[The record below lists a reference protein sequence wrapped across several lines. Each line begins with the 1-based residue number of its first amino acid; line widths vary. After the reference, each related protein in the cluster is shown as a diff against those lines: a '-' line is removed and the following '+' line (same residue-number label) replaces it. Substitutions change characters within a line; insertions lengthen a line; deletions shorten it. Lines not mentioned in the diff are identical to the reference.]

1 MIKQI
6 KISTAVVLSVLA
18 IATVFF
24 NTAFAASAAKQ
35 LEKGIS
41 LYNDNRPNEAMD
53 YFIDVMLN
61 GTAEQVSQANR
72 YVNMIHNQ
80 IGGIQN
86 PVEVDVN
93 YNEGALRQGM
103 TTVNTAANN
112 AWNDVQ
118 TQANQIAAQEQQMR
132 QDIYDQRTALENA
145 YNTNLQNA
153 QNTVNQQINQIQ
165 NEAQQMVNDVNSI
178 PTWVDNQV
186 NAGYNDAQY
195 QVRSVADELNN
206 GVQNVTNTTYQT
218 VQTVRPAGTEE
229 MTVSQLLTDQWET
242 PTQTSYAPS
251 TSETTPAQTLVTDG
265 GYPVQ
270 ETFVTTPVQT
280 TSVQTTVPGYS
291 VYNDLSSPEAVE
303 ARSVYTQQKVDHMR
317 QSALDRIAATPGVHL
332 YMRDGWPDAIDIDD
346 GVIFQGTNFRP
357 EALPLLNDIYE
368 VMALTQ
374 GAEYVIL
381 PAGSYTDDVTLSGIR
396 EAMALNSYFVKRGI
410 SQGKLYYNM
419 GLVDKEAPAQFANL
433 KGLSVVFDYDSKLPA
448 AMPKNVDN
456 ETNPLLSMAIVP
468 QCHAIDTS
476 LGEAYGI
483 DFSVLETENKID
495 NWVLQVVQHGR
506 DGKYYIVRQLEGF
519 GPIYHLILWNGRKGI
534 LGPELPCGKYTVVLT
549 ATDTQG
555 NKQTLRRRLVVKC
568 NSSQSDNITA
578 FCGVK
583 EPETSAQAIKVS
595 TVTQTKSLNYKSS
608 RLWTKPRRTMG
619 GTAAAKAKSTAK
631 AAAKSTAAST
641 AASTASA
648 EESNTYTYTKTVTN
662 IVQEDTSLPATT
674 TATRTVSSSDSYY
687 EDVPADLSITNNPY
701 AMSYTEQTNTG
712 K

>member
-1 MIKQI
+1 MIKQT
-6 KISTAVVLSVLA
+6 KIFTAVVLSVLG
-18 IATVFF
+18 ISTVFF

-35 LEKGIS
+35 LEKGIA
-41 LYNDNRPNEAMD
+41 LYNDNKTNEAMD

-61 GTAEQVSQANR
+61 GTAEQVAQANR

-93 YNEGALRQGM
+93 YNEGALRQGVN
-103 TTVNTAANN
+103 TVNTAAND
-112 AWNDVQ
+112 AWNNVQ
-118 TQANQIAAQEQQMR
+118 AQANQIAAQEQQMR
-132 QDIYDQRTALENA
+132 QDLYNQRAALENT
-145 YNTNLQNA
+145 YNANLQNA

-186 NAGYNDAQY
+186 NDGYNNAQY
-195 QVRSVADELNN
+195 QVHYIADELNN
-206 GVQNVTNTTYQT
+206 GVQNVANTTYQT

-229 MTVSQLLTDQWET
+229 MTVSQLFSNQWET
-242 PTQTSYAPS
+242 PATQTYYAPA
-251 TSETTPAQTLVTDG
+251 EYGTTVTNAEY
-265 GYPVQ
+265 YPVQ
-270 ETFVTTPVQT
+270 ETVVTTPVQT
-280 TSVQTTVPGYS
+280 AVPGYS

-303 ARSVYTQQKVDHMR
+303 ARSVYTQQKIDHMR

-346 GVIFQGTNFRP
+346 GVVFQGTNFRP

-368 VMALTQ
+368 VLALTQ

-396 EAMALNSYFVKRGI
+396 EAMAMNSYFVKRGI

-433 KGLSVVFDYDSKLPA
+433 KGLSIVFDYDSKLPA
-448 AMPKNVDN
+448 AMPKNMDN
-456 ETNPLLSMAIVP
+456 ETDPLLSMAIVP

-549 ATDTQG
+549 ATDTKG

-583 EPETSAQAIKVS
+583 EPETSVQAIKVS
-595 TVTQTKSLNYKSS
+595 TVTKGLNYKSA

-619 GTAAAKAKSTAK
+619 GTAAANAKATVK

-641 AASTASA
+641 ASSTASA

-674 TATRTVSSSDSYY
+674 TTTRTVSSSDSYY
-687 EDVPADLSITNNPY
+687 EDVPADLSFSTNPY
-701 AMSYTEQTNTG
+701 ASSSYTEKTTTTSYTG

>member
-6 KISTAVVLSVLA
+6 KISTAVVLSVLGMS
-18 IATVFF
+18 TVFF

-41 LYNDNRPNEAMD
+41 LYNENKTNEAMD

-61 GTAEQVSQANR
+61 GNSEQVAQANR

-80 IGGIQN
+80 MGGIQN

-93 YNEGALRQGM
+93 YNEGALRQGINNM
-103 TTVNTAANN
+103 NAAAND
-112 AWNDVQ
+112 AWNNVQ
-118 TQANQIAAQEQQMR
+118 AQANQIAAQEQQMR
-132 QDIYDQRTALENA
+132 QDIYNQRAALQDA
-145 YNTNLQNA
+145 YNTNLQNV
-153 QNTVNQQINQIQ
+153 QNSVDQQINQIQ
-165 NEAQQMVNDVNSI
+165 NDAQQAVNDLNTVPAWI
-178 PTWVDNQV
+178 DDQV
-186 NAGYNDAQY
+186 NAGYDNAQR
-195 QVRSVADELNN
+195 QVQYVADEVNN
-206 GVQNVTNTTYQT
+206 GMQNVANTTYQT
-218 VQTVRPAGTEE
+218 YQSAYPAGTED
-229 MTVSQLLTDQWET
+229 MTVSQVLSNQWEA
-242 PTQTSYAPS
+242 PVDSSMAPS
-251 TSETTPAQTLVTDG
+251 GYETGSTVVTDA
-265 GYPVQ
+265 GYYP
-270 ETFVTTPVQT
+270 TPQT
-280 TSVQTTVPGYS
+280 TAVPGYS

-346 GVIFQGTNFRP
+346 GVVFQGSNFRP

-368 VMALTQ
+368 VLAITQ

-433 KGLSVVFDYDSKLPA
+433 KGLSIVFDYDSKLPA
-448 AMPKNVDN
+448 AMPKNMDN

-483 DFSVLETENKID
+483 DFSVLETVNKID

-506 DGKYYIVRQLEGF
+506 DGKYYVVRQLEGF

-583 EPETSAQAIKVS
+583 EPETSVQAIKVT
-595 TVTQTKSLNYKSS
+595 TVTKSLNYKSA

-619 GTAAAKAKSTAK
+619 GTAAAKAKTT

-641 AASTASA
+641 AASASSA

-674 TATRTVSSSDSYY
+674 TTTRTVSSSDSYY
-687 EDVPADLSITNNPY
+687 EDVPADLTTTTNPY
-701 AMSYTEQTNTG
+701 ATSYTETTYTE